1 MSRTEADLLDTPAH
15 RKRTRRQ
22 VRHAA
27 KATLRT
33 VTVDGDPDALE
44 DADFS
49 CPREAHDL
57 GRKTSPKPRG
67 EVKPGRRGGFKVW
80 KTPYWKRRRALWAQR
95 NRDTRRVADA
105 E

>member
-1 MSRTEADLLDTPAH
+1 MSHTEADLLDTPEH

-27 KATLRT
+27 KATLRN

-49 CPREAHDL
+49 CPQDVHDL
-57 GRKTSPKPRG
+57 GRKASPKPRS
-67 EVKPGRRGGFKVW
+67 EIKPGRRGGFKVW
-80 KTPYWKRRRALWAQR
+80 KTRYWKRRRALWAQR
-95 NRDTRRVADA
+95 NRDARRVADA
-105 E
+105 D